1 MPTQPLTLSITGMSC
16 GHCVT
21 AVRKALEATPGVQ
34 VEQVAIGSAAVHYDA
49 DTVTPERIAQAVTDE
64 GYAAVVSG

>member
-1 MPTQPLTLSITGMSC
+1 MPTRPLTLSIAGMSS

-34 VEQVAIGSAAVHYDA
+34 VDQVAIGSATVRYDEDA
-49 DTVTPERIAQAVTDE
+49 VTPERIAQAVTDE

>member
-1 MPTQPLTLSITGMSC
+1 MPTRPLTLSIAGMSC

-34 VEQVAIGSAAVHYDA
+34 VDQVAIGSATVRYDEDA
-49 DTVTPERIAQAVTDE
+49 VTPERIAQAVTDE